1 MLWSPVTAPRTGAG
15 FGTASDCTPAGC
27 AVSVEPKHGRD
38 VVLQLLARVV
48 GVLGV
53 LDELV
58 GELLL
63 GLLRLTA
70 ELRHRTA
77 HRLRALA
84 EDLQRWLCCLLR
96 CGGGVLGVLLE
107 LRQDLIRVG
116 TLRRLNLRRRDQRY
130 GRDRLPARRCRVGWR
145 SRRAA
150 A

>member
-1 MLWSPVTAPRTGAG
+1 M
-15 FGTASDCTPAGC
+15 
-27 AVSVEPKHGRD
+27 
-38 VVLQLLARVV
+38 VLQLLARVV

-84 EDLQRWLCCLLR
+84 EDLERWLCCLLR

-107 LRQDLIRVG
+107 LRQDRVRVWS
-116 TLRRLNLRRRDQRY
+116 LRHLRRRDQRY
-130 GRDRLPARRCRVGWR
+130 GLDRLLRGAAELAGIVAELLRDRVVQVVEKDRAWHLARHPWN
-145 SRRAA
+145 
-150 A
+150 